1 MKPLPSEDLDHV
13 LAHTRDLWAGARG
26 QSFFITGGTG
36 FFGLWLLESFA
47 RANDALALGM
57 RAVVLTR
64 NPAAFAQKAPHLVAR
79 ADLEFLPGDV
89 RTFSFPAGR
98 FPYLIHA
105 AADTAVWT
113 QQQVPDDLLD
123 RTVAETRRVL
133 DFAAGAGVRNFLLI
147 SSGAVYGR
155 QPPELTHIPEDY
167 SGAPD
172 PLLPGSAWGEG
183 KRVIEHVCAR
193 HANRHCYAL
202 KVARGFAFVGPHL
215 PLDANYAI
223 GNFIQD
229 ALAGAPIHVSGDGT
243 PRRSYLYAADLAV
256 WLWTLLFAAPSARAY
271 NVGAAVDMSIAEL
284 AGLVSQVAGVSGAHP
299 PVEIAGQSDPGRP
312 VSRYV
317 PAVNRAQTELGL
329 RPRIPL
335 EEAIR
340 KTIAWHRTNPAPDFG
355 SPGSASQTTL

>member
-1 MKPLPSEDLDHV
+1 
-13 LAHTRDLWAGARG
+13 
-26 QSFFITGGTG
+26 
-36 FFGLWLLESFA
+36 
-47 RANDALALGM
+47 
-57 RAVVLTR
+57 
-64 NPAAFAQKAPHLVAR
+64 
-79 ADLEFLPGDV
+79 
-89 RTFSFPAGR
+89 
-98 FPYLIHA
+98 
-105 AADTAVWT
+105 
-113 QQQVPDDLLD
+113 
-123 RTVAETRRVL
+123 VAETRRVL